1 MGSTEKK
8 ICCAVESWEVLTDL
22 GWRFS
27 ITYGAAMTALSDI
40 QKALN
45 LVRSIEKSSNAD
57 VRLDALALVT
67 ATASEIAKD
76 LRHQKAPKAKV
87 KQQVPQLPIPK
98 PKQTAVQQPPQTAP
112 TAPKPFTEPER
123 AERE

>member
-1 MGSTEKK
+1 
-8 ICCAVESWEVLTDL
+8 
-22 GWRFS
+22 
-27 ITYGAAMTALSDI
+27 MTALSDI

-45 LVRSIEKSSNAD
+45 LVRSIEKDSNAD

-76 LRHQKAPKAKV
+76 LRHQKAPKTKV

>member
-1 MGSTEKK
+1 
-8 ICCAVESWEVLTDL
+8 
-22 GWRFS
+22 
-27 ITYGAAMTALSDI
+27 MTALSDI

-45 LVRSIEKSSNAD
+45 LVRSIEKSSSAD

-76 LRHQKAPKAKV
+76 LRRQKAPKAKV

-98 PKQTAVQQPPQTAP
+98 PKQAAVQQPPQTTP

-123 AERE
+123 AEKE